1 MTFISPGQV
10 NFIWQ
15 AVVQVWEGDAILCS
29 DWLSNNDLVDVIE
42 FIPVLVPTKEI
53 VTACETESQY
63 LLIKAE
69 KFLVPVPSYQFVC

>member
-15 AVVQVWEGDAILCS
+15 AVVQVWERDAILCS
-29 DWLSNNDLVDVIE
+29 DWLSNNDLVDIIE
-42 FIPVLVPTKEI
+42 FIPVLVPTKETA
-53 VTACETESQY
+53 TACETESQY

-69 KFLVPVPSYQFVC
+69 KNACCS